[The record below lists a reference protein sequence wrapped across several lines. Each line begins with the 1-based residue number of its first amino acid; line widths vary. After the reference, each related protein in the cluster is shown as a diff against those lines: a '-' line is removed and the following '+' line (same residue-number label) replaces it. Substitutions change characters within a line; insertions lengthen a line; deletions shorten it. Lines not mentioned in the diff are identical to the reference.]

1 MNPLA
6 QLLRELTP
14 ELRQWL
20 AAECGTTVGMLY
32 QVAGGHSINPRA
44 RMVLALEDAS
54 SRLAADG
61 KCQTVVR
68 PRELVNTLKGKK

>member
-1 MNPLA
+1 MNPLL

-20 AAECGTTVGMLY
+20 AAECSTTVGMLY
-32 QVAGGHSINPRA
+32 QVAGGHSTNPRA

-54 SRLAADG
+54 RRLVAEG

-68 PRELVNTLKGKK
+68 ARELVDALKGKK